1 MARKVSR
8 REILLVGA
16 LGAIA
21 LTWMLLSGGG
31 EAPQTVAARKSQDK
45 AAAFPKPPIVHM
57 EMLDRSIVAYDA
69 KGRDVFKYAARPPS
83 MAEYRR
89 MKEEAARA
97 KKQAEELEKQRLIAE
112 AKAAEEQR
120 QRDEYNRL
128 HPPPTPPPMPP
139 PITFTFLGYVGP
151 AHDRIAAF
159 EENNQTFVAK
169 TGDVVKNNFKIQEIR
184 YESVVIAYVDPRFK
198 GQSRELALSR
208 GR

>member
-1 MARKVSR
+1 MARAATR
-8 REILLVGA
+8 REFLLIGVLGVAA
-16 LGAIA
+16 LV
-21 LTWMLLSGGG
+21 WMFLSGGE
-31 EAPQTVAARKSQDK
+31 EAPQTVAARRAQEK
-45 AAAFPKPPIVHM
+45 AQAFPKAPVVHM
-57 EMLDRSIVAYDA
+57 EMLDKSIVAYDA
-69 KGRDVFKYAARPPS
+69 KGRDVFKYATRPPS

-97 KKQAEELEKQRLIAE
+97 KKQAEEM
-112 AKAAEEQR
+112 AKAQAIAAEKARLEEEER
-120 QRDEYNRL
+120 QKYL
-128 HPPPTPPPMPP
+128 AAHPPPTPPPVPP

-151 AHDRIAAF
+151 ASDRIAAF

>member
-1 MARKVSR
+1 MARAPNR
-8 REILLVGA
+8 REVLLVGA

-21 LTWMLLSGGG
+21 LVWVFMSGG
-31 EAPQTVAARKSQDK
+31 EDAPQTVAGRRAQEKTQ
-45 AAAFPKPPIVHM
+45 AFPKAPVVHM
-57 EMLDRSIVAYDA
+57 EMLDKSIVAYDA

-97 KKQAEELEKQRLIAE
+97 KKQAEEMEKQRLIAE
-112 AKAAEEQR
+112 AKAAEETR
-120 QRDEYNRL
+120 QREEYNRL
-128 HPPPTPPPMPP
+128 HPPPTPPPVPP

-151 AHDRIAAF
+151 ASDRIAAF

>member
-1 MARKVSR
+1 
-8 REILLVGA
+8 
-16 LGAIA
+16 
-21 LTWMLLSGGG
+21 
-31 EAPQTVAARKSQDK
+31 
-45 AAAFPKPPIVHM
+45 
-57 EMLDRSIVAYDA
+57 
-69 KGRDVFKYAARPPS
+69 VFKYAARPPS